1 MSKKQISPELMKLVQ
16 KAQIDEEEGAI
27 LYSFMAKRE
36 KNEENKKLLEQMA
49 KDEAMHA
56 AVWKN
61 ISNKDVKP
69 NKLGIL
75 WFKILTVVMGFT
87 FVVKTMQKKESLAQA
102 GYEQMAKELPEA
114 ARI

>member
-1 MSKKQISPELMKLVQ
+1 MSEKQISKELMKLVE

-49 KDEAMHA
+49 KDETKQA

-61 ISNKDVKP
+61 I
-69 NKLGIL
+69 
-75 WFKILTVVMGFT
+75 T
-87 FVVKTMQKKESLAQA
+87 KKNF
-102 GYEQMAKELPEA
+102 Y
-114 ARI
+114 IY